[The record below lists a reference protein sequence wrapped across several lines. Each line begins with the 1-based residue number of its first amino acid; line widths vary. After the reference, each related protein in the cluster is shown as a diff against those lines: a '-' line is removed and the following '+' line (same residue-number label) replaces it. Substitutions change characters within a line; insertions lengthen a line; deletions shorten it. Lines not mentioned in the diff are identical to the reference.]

1 MIEQSSPIDTQHRDH
16 DPRKTAFTVDLFRPN
31 HHQDALRIYQD
42 FGLMAKVS
50 NSETGGQKRKHMAPE
65 HMVTV
70 IAGTQALGQILS
82 ESSILS
88 DKSKIFETEQ
98 AAAIHDAGKELEFLL
113 VNTALK
119 DNPTSTDYQNILTS
133 PNIKISDRQTFDS
146 KIAEYLPKIVSSV
159 PKGIRAQAAYDLAGD
174 VNELRLQEK
183 GVSLDILKIQK
194 MVGHSS
200 CPEIEKLVDSFD
212 QLSDAKKQQSLQIFI
227 LHYLDDLVTNPNII
241 DPQITTDT
249 DGNRLN
255 ALDRRCMQN
264 ENNPKYQE
272 YNLAWQNDPRNP
284 TGETAFAMQRRVGHK
299 VETFLANLL
308 GVDDPLT
315 LPSLID
321 QRIKENIA
329 KISRSTQN

>member
-16 DPRKTAFTVDLFRPN
+16 DPRKTAFAVNLL
-31 HHQDALRIYQD
+31 HQHQDALRIYQD
-42 FGLMAKVS
+42 FGLMVKVS
-50 NSETGGQKRKHMAPE
+50 NPENGGQKRKHMAPE

-70 IAGTQALGQILS
+70 IAGTQALGQLLS
-82 ESSILS
+82 ESGILS

-119 DNPTSTDYQNILTS
+119 DNPTSTDYQNILS
-133 PNIKISDRQTFDS
+133 NPNIKISNQHTFNT
-146 KIAEYLPKIVSSV
+146 KIAEYFPKMISSV
-159 PKGIRAQAAYDLAGD
+159 SKGIRTQAAYDLAGD
-174 VNELRLQEK
+174 INELRLQEK
-183 GVSLDILKIQK
+183 GVSSDILKIQK

-212 QLSDAKKQQSLQIFI
+212 QLDDSKKQQALQIFI

-241 DPQITTDT
+241 DPQITTDFV
-249 DGNRLN
+249 GNRLN
-255 ALDRRCMQN
+255 ALDRRCLQN

-272 YNLAWQNDPRNP
+272 YNLAWKNDSRNP
-284 TGETAFAMQRRVGHK
+284 TNETAFAMQRRVGHK

-308 GVDDPLT
+308 GVKDPLT

-321 QRIKENIA
+321 QKIKENIQ
-329 KISRSTQN
+329 KKSNLHSN